1 MRKVFQLFSTE
12 FTETRDMRREVPEEA
27 TTSES
32 TPQHPGTNNTLV
44 DMIAGDSSAPH
55 GMRMAQGHVLGLEK
69 L

>member
-1 MRKVFQLFSTE
+1 
-12 FTETRDMRREVPEEA
+12 MRREVPEEA

-32 TPQHPGTNNTLV
+32 TTQHPGNNNTLV

-55 GMRMAQGHVLGLEK
+55 GMRMAKGHVLGLEK